1 MCTSGHKITGTIGT
15 VVEQRGTP
23 GWARALLVL
32 ALLAGLVGMHQLV
45 APAMHHGSSVVAV
58 QDHGHEMPAGHASM
72 LEHLC
77 VAVLVA
83 LATLAAAALLV
94 LLVAPTRTPGPAR
107 GPTPRFAG
115 PAPVPVPRRLAA
127 LQILRL

>member
-1 MCTSGHKITGTIGT
+1 M
-15 VVEQRGTP
+15 
-23 GWARALLVL
+23 
-32 ALLAGLVGMHQLV
+32 LAGLVGMHQLV
-45 APAMHHGSSVVAV
+45 APVVHHGSSVVAV
-58 QDHGHEMPAGHASM
+58 QDHGQAGHEMPSGHTSM

-83 LATLAAAALLV
+83 LATLAAATLLV

>member
-1 MCTSGHKITGTIGT
+1 MT
-15 VVEQRGTP
+15 ERRRTP

-45 APAMHHGSSVVAV
+45 APTAHHGAATSVVAV
-58 QDHGHEMPAGHASM
+58 ADHGHEMPAGHGSM

-77 VAVLVA
+77 LAVLVA
-83 LATLAAAALLV
+83 LATLGVALAVV
-94 LLVAPTRTPGPAR
+94 LLVTPARTPGSAR
-107 GPTPRFAG
+107 APSPVLPG

-127 LQILRL
+127 LQVLRL